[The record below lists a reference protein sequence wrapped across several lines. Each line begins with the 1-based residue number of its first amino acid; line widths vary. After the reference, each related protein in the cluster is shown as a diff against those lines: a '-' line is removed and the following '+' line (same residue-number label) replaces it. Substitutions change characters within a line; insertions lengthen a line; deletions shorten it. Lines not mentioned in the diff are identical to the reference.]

1 VKGGYLLRVNADKS
15 SFLGLTEIS
24 KKGYWYLGRYGKDI
38 DMSIIFYPSKIGFH
52 YTTEGTHRCNPAV
65 LII

>member
-1 VKGGYLLRVNADKS
+1 M
-15 SFLGLTEIS
+15 GLTDIS